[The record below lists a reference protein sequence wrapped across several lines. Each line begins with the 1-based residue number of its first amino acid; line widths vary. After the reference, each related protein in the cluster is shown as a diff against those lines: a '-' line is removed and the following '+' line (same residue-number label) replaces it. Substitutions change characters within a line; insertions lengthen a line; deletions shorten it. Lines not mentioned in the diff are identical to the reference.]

1 MLTFVRLASR
11 DDPDHRFSFPVA
23 VAHDQNSE
31 LKTHPQQDE
40 PVFLLRM
47 VGIEIDHRILVVE
60 RRLRLLEGDSV
71 LPSIGQILAGV
82 PDEPKLIYAYS
93 VRTAARPVKGS
104 FGRRAIAYRA
114 PKNPTPAGSA

>member
-1 MLTFVRLASR
+1 
-11 DDPDHRFSFPVA
+11 
-23 VAHDQNSE
+23 
-31 LKTHPQQDE
+31 
-40 PVFLLRM
+40 M

-104 FGRRAIAYRA
+104 FGRRAIKPEAEDPGRQ
-114 PKNPTPAGSA
+114 PGGESLQPQAGSA